1 MKLHHPNAFLSD
13 RDLFKLNLAD
23 RSVQYFVW
31 YPEHWVSSSVLL
43 LPVYL
48 SPLNNAF
55 LTPLSILMGLS
66 QPSSQQ
72 QPHHRSLI
80 FFPIVFYS
88 NCSLHHPAPAARPC
102 STSPPPATDLLWN
115 TPHCRFYNQLA
126 NLKRNFFIDFTKNSL
141 ATGEEPLLISQI
153 KVNIF
158 CYFSNHNYSLSDA
171 GFFSAS

>member
-1 MKLHHPNAFLSD
+1 MNIYHEAVTLAPHQPRWVLLSLVYHKLFPLYPSCILYLPQVSSGLNVYFNSHHFEMKLHHPNAFLGD

-43 LPVYL
+43 LFVYL

-66 QPSSQQ
+66 QPSNQQ

-88 NCSLHHPAPAARPC
+88 NCSLHHPAA
-102 STSPPPATDLLWN
+102 LL
-115 TPHCRFYNQLA
+115 H
-126 NLKRNFFIDFTKNSL
+126 
-141 ATGEEPLLISQI
+141 
-153 KVNIF
+153 
-158 CYFSNHNYSLSDA
+158 
-171 GFFSAS
+171 